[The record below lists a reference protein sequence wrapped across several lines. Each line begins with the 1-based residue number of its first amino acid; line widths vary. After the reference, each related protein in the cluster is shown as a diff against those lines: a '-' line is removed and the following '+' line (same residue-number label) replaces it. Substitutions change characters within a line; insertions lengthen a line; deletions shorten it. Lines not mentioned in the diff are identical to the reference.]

1 MQGSAQW
8 HAERDSRVV
17 RGSEASL
24 CLNLM
29 PDSQAH
35 YEQRRTPIPAYL
47 ADHGKAREPEALQY
61 VRCLLPDECVWTCG
75 FCPLPED
82 PERVGASPDALT
94 LNAVVEI
101 KAPYHLRYDTAYC
114 WPCIPVERVV
124 QLELEMRCTRRTHTY
139 YVLYFRRGVCWC
151 FCMSATTRCGA
162 SLLRRGCACS
172 SRRAQP
178 AGRGTRSAP
187 SRARGRCAGVWQRRT
202 RARRISSTP
211 ATTWIRRQLVH
222 GQRASPT
229 RWRGLFLL
237 AMKHL
242 TRAHERRK
250 KHVARTRKQPIHAA
264 LACRVQVR
272 DRKLVAGAY
281 GQVNSVRHSM
291 PRYRL

>member
-8 HAERDSRVV
+8 HADRDSRVV

-47 ADHGKAREPEALQY
+47 ADHGKAREPEALRY

-139 YVLYFRRGVCWC
+139 YVLYFRRDDEHTPRVLVFLYERNDALWC
-151 FCMSATTRCGA
+151 EFIAPRLRLFIEARATGWSWDAFRAVAGPRALC
-162 SLLRRGCACS
+162 RRLAAAY
-172 SRRAQP
+172 SRP
-178 AGRGTRSAP
+178 A
-187 SRARGRCAGVWQRRT
+187 
-202 RARRISSTP
+202 
-211 ATTWIRRQLVH
+211 
-222 GQRASPT
+222 
-229 RWRGLFLL
+229 
-237 AMKHL
+237 HL
-242 TRAHERRK
+242 
-250 KHVARTRKQPIHAA
+250 IHASHHLDPQA
-264 LACRVQVR
+264 VGSWTASEPDAVERAVLARNETSHTCT
-272 DRKLVAGAY
+272 
-281 GQVNSVRHSM
+281 
-291 PRYRL
+291 